1 LKGVF
6 KTNLSQSSTPVR
18 TVTLSLVLAY
28 LLIIGVVD
36 FSLVS
41 AAPPSR
47 SVAAPTFSPVGGT
60 FASPQN
66 VSIQCATVG
75 ATIHYTTNGTDPSEN
90 STVYSVPILV
100 SVTTTIKAQAFN
112 TKMEGSE
119 IATATYTISI
129 VVPRVATPTFNPAG
143 GTFSLPQ
150 SVTLSCSTSG
160 ATIRYTIDGS
170 EPTAGSLMYLN
181 PVLVGATTTIKA
193 KAFRTG
199 MQDSNTASTTYI
211 INIPRVATPT
221 FNPLGGIYSRTQL
234 VVIQCA
240 TSGATVRYATNGS
253 DPSSS
258 SPVYSSPIMVSA
270 NMTLKAKAFKSGMAE
285 SSTASATYAINIP
298 PPKVATPTFG
308 LAVGTYSS
316 PQNVDLSC
324 STTGASIRYTTD
336 GSGPGSSSALYSEP
350 ISINSTT
357 TVRAKAFK
365 RV

>member
-119 IATATYTISI
+119 IATATYAISI
-129 VVPRVATPTFNPAG
+129 VV
-143 GTFSLPQ
+143 
-150 SVTLSCSTSG
+150 
-160 ATIRYTIDGS
+160 
-170 EPTAGSLMYLN
+170 
-181 PVLVGATTTIKA
+181 
-193 KAFRTG
+193 
-199 MQDSNTASTTYI
+199 
-211 INIPRVATPT
+211 PRVATPT